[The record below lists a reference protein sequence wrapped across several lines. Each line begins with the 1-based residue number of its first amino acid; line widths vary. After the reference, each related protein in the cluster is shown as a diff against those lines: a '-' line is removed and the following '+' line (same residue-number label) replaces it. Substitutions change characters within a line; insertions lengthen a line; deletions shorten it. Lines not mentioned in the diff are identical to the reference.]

1 MNAISWTYVI
11 LAEAVNPEHGLGYM
25 VELARTHQKASWS
38 FAGLLVIGG
47 IGLLTDFIIR
57 TDLADP
63 LPLAGGRHERELTKA
78 GTPRR
83 PRRRPASRAP
93 SPSTSA
99 PAAEKKPS
107 YRADLTGAPPK
118 LRVKDLSVTYINR
131 DGDGTEAVRDV
142 SFDVEDKP
150 DVGEVV
156 VFLGPS
162 GCGKSTILKAVA
174 GLLPPTKGEI
184 LMDGKP
190 VDGVGRDRGM
200 VFQAYTSF
208 GWLTVRDN
216 VEYGLKL
223 QGVPA
228 SERRERS
235 EKYLKSV
242 GLSDFADR
250 YPKDLS
256 GGMKQRVAIARTLI
270 NRPRVIL
277 MDEPFGALDPQTRW
291 GMQGLLLDVSRSE
304 DPTILFVTHD
314 VSEAVYL
321 ADTVYVLSARPAR
334 LLHRVDVPYF
344 PVRNIEL
351 KSAPE
356 FRAVEKKLLDL
367 LYASAIGRILGRPW
381 APSRRRRRPRRP
393 RRGAAP
399 KTAAPR
405 RPRSQEGISD
415 AARSVARGARPRPEP
430 LPEDGLH
437 EPLQPLALRR
447 RAGGGGPH
455 AEPRAGDRGAR
466 PRRRCGFSTRRT
478 ASASATSSGTR
489 GSRSSGRP
497 SRRRS
502 APSGSPRW
510 ARPSASAWTR
520 SWPGR
525 SRSGASPRRT
535 RPSRATS

>member
-1 MNAISWTYVI
+1 MTEGRDAPKVAPQTGEPGTVAIDVG
-11 LAEAVNPEHGLGYM
+11 AGAGK
-25 VELARTHQKASWS
+25 KA
-38 FAGLLVIGG
+38 
-47 IGLLTDFIIR
+47 
-57 TDLADP
+57 
-63 LPLAGGRHERELTKA
+63 
-78 GTPRR
+78 
-83 PRRRPASRAP
+83 
-93 SPSTSA
+93 
-99 PAAEKKPS
+99 S

-118 LRVKDLSVTYINR
+118 LRVKELSVTYINR
-131 DGDGTEAVRDV
+131 DGDATEAVRDV
-142 SFDVEDKP
+142 SFDVEDKR

-174 GLLPPTKGEI
+174 GLLAPTAGEI

-190 VDGVGRDRGM
+190 VEGAGRERGM

-223 QGVPA
+223 QGVAA
-228 SERRERS
+228 SERHERS

-270 NRPRVIL
+270 NRPRIIL

-304 DPTILFVTHD
+304 DPAILFVTHD

-321 ADTVYVLSARPAR
+321 ADTVYILSARPAR
-334 LLHRVDVPYF
+334 LLHRLDVPYF

-367 LYASAIGRILGRPW
+367 LYASP
-381 APSRRRRRPRRP
+381 
-393 RRGAAP
+393 
-399 KTAAPR
+399 
-405 RPRSQEGISD
+405 
-415 AARSVARGARPRPEP
+415 
-430 LPEDGLH
+430 
-437 EPLQPLALRR
+437 
-447 RAGGGGPH
+447 
-455 AEPRAGDRGAR
+455 
-466 PRRRCGFSTRRT
+466 
-478 ASASATSSGTR
+478 
-489 GSRSSGRP
+489 
-497 SRRRS
+497 
-502 APSGSPRW
+502 
-510 ARPSASAWTR
+510 
-520 SWPGR
+520 
-525 SRSGASPRRT
+525 
-535 RPSRATS
+535 